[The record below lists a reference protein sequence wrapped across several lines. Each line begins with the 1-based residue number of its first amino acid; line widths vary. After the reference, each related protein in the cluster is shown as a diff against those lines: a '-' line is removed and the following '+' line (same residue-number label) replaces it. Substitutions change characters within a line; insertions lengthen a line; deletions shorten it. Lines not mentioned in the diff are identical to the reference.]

1 MLLTLVLSDDALGV
15 CTADLNLD
23 GLADDDVF
31 ELNLAGLLSQDR
43 SLGCIPLDQRVTLL
57 DRVAA
62 ADQDG
67 SAVRHWVVLKFAALR
82 IVDADDAVLLEGHER
97 LGSVLEGGFNFVALN
112 HLNDAR
118 GLRLVHGVGDGA
130 DCDTAGMEGT
140 HGELR
145 TWFTD
150 GLRRDDADGH
160 SLLNRLT
167 GGEVHAVA
175 ATADA
180 ACGLARERTANMH
193 GVDAKIFDL
202 AGNDVR
208 DDLVLANNFATS
220 TQIDDRLQGSAAAD
234 LVLQRNIH
242 FFALVQGALRNAG
255 LRAAIRLDDGD
266 RLRHVAKLAREVA
279 GVSGLECGIGQ
290 SLTGAVR

>member
-1 MLLTLVLSDDALGV
+1 MLLTLVLSDDSLGV
-15 CTADLNLD
+15 CTADLHLD

-31 ELNLAGLLSQDR
+31 ELDLAGLLGQDR

-57 DRVAA
+57 DWVAA

-67 SAVRHWVVLKFAALR
+67 SAVRHWVMLKFAALR
-82 IVDADDAVLLEGHER
+82 IVDADDAVLLESHEC
-97 LGSVLEGGFNFVALN
+97 LGSVLEDGFNFVALN

-118 GLRLVHGVGDGA
+118 GLGLVHGVGDGA

-175 ATADA
+175 AAADA
-180 ACGLARERTANMH
+180 ACGFACERTANMH
-193 GVDAKIFDL
+193 GVDANLLDL

-208 DDLVLANNFATS
+208 DDLVLANNLATG
-220 TQIDDRLQGSAAAD
+220 TQINDRLQRSTSAD
-234 LVLQRNIH
+234 LILQRNIH
-242 FFALVQGALRNAG
+242 FFALVQSALWNARLG
-255 LRAAIRLDDGD
+255 AAIWLDDGD
-266 RLRHVAKLAREVA
+266 RLCHVAKLAREVA